1 MTDFNLVPVTLRTA
15 RAFVTAHHRHNVA
28 PQGHKFS
35 VGIERDGNL
44 VGVAIVGRPIARR
57 QGVPPA
63 IQYSIFEGGDV
74 FVCPFCCADLAR
86 TEAGIPRKCPE
97 CGQPI
102 ERKQSHDRKKA

>member
-1 MTDFNLVPVTLRTA
+1 MTFLEEVRRKVEKEEKACATC
-15 RAFVTAHHRHNVA
+15 
-28 PQGHKFS
+28 
-35 VGIERDGNL
+35 GNL
-44 VGVAIVGRPIARR
+44 PTSDKSRVRTGSPDPGMAQKKR

>member
-1 MTDFNLVPVTLRTA
+1 MA
-15 RAFVTAHHRHNVA
+15 
-28 PQGHKFS
+28 QKK
-35 VGIERDGNL
+35 
-44 VGVAIVGRPIARR
+44 R

-97 CGQPI
+97 CGQPK